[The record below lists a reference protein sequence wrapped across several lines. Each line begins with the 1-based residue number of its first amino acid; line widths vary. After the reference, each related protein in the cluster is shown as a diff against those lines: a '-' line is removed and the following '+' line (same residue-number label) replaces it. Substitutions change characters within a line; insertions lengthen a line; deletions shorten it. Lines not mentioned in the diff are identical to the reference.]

1 MRELSRRDF
10 LGLITCGAAGY
21 GLLRAGAPGTLIE
34 KPNARFAVEEE
45 ALLDDIER
53 TAALY
58 FWEQA
63 NPYNGLIKDRSRA
76 DGADQRDV
84 ASIATT
90 GFGLATLCIADERGY
105 LKHDKIVDRVLT
117 TLRFFHKRMQQQ
129 HGWYYHWITMQGER
143 TWESE
148 VSSIDTS
155 LLLCGILTCAEHFQH
170 AEISDLA
177 QQIYGRVD
185 WPWMLNGG
193 KTLAMGWKPEGGF
206 LKARWDRYNELMM
219 IYLLGLGSPTH
230 PLPAETWEAWVRP
243 IFNFEGVRYVG
254 AEAPLFVHQFSHA
267 YFDFRVRRDKHADY
281 FLNSIIATQVHR
293 QFCIELGKRFPS
305 YSPDLWGISASDS
318 MYGYQAWGGPPPLG
332 PIDGTVVPYAAAG
345 SLPFLPTECLQTLSY
360 MRKTYGSKVWK
371 RYGFVDAFHPLK
383 KWFDP
388 DVIGID
394 LGISALMAE
403 NARTGFLW
411 TTFMKNEAAQRGM
424 VRAGFAN
431 YTPGPANPAPAPA
444 KP

>member
-1 MRELSRRDF
+1 MKDLSRRDF
-10 LGLITCGAAGY
+10 LRTVAGTAAGY
-21 GLLRAGAPGTLIE
+21 GLAGATGPLWVAGGT
-34 KPNARFAVEEE
+34 RFSAENE

-63 NPYNGLIKDRSRA
+63 NPYNGLTKDRSRA
-76 DGADQRDV
+76 DGPDERDV
-84 ASIATT
+84 TSIATT
-90 GFGLATLCIADERGY
+90 GFGLATLCIADRRGY
-105 LKHDKIVDRVLT
+105 LKHDKIVERVLT
-117 TLRFFHKRMQQQ
+117 TLRFFAKRLQHQ
-129 HGWYYHWITMQGER
+129 HGWFYHWLTMQGER

-148 VSSIDTS
+148 VSSIDTA
-155 LLLCGILTCAEHFQH
+155 LLLCGILTCAEYFQH
-170 AEISDLA
+170 AEITDLA
-177 QQIYGRVD
+177 GQIYGRVD

-230 PLPAETWEAWVRP
+230 PLPAETWEAWARP
-243 IFNFEGVRYVG
+243 VFNFEGTRFIG

-267 YFDFRVRRDKHADY
+267 YFDFRLRRDKHADY
-281 FLNSIIATQVHR
+281 FLNSVIATQVHR
-293 QFCIELGKRFPS
+293 QFCVELGKRFPS
-305 YSPDLWGISASDS
+305 YSEDLWGISASDS
-318 MYGYQAWGGPPPLG
+318 MHGYQAWGGPPPLG
-332 PIDGTVVPYAAAG
+332 PIDGTVVPNAAAG
-345 SLPFLPTECLQTLSY
+345 SLPFLPAECLHTLSY
-360 MRKTYGSKVWK
+360 MRKTFGSKIWK

-394 LGISALMAE
+394 LGISALMSE

-411 TTFMKNEAAQRGM
+411 TTFMKNESAQRGM

-431 YTPGPANPAPAPA
+431 YTLEPPQPPRPPA